1 MTSGTVPGILDLEAA
16 LYDLGLESLCS
27 KNLLPPLLGT
37 YSFKQYGLSGCSYST
52 EALSGQV
59 QSYNIPLSQLNPL

>member
-1 MTSGTVPGILDLEAA
+1 MTSGTEPGIFDLEAV
-16 LYDLGLESLCS
+16 LYDLGLESLYS

-37 YSFKQYGLSGCSYST
+37 HSFKQYGLSGCSCST

-59 QSYNIPLSQLNPL
+59 QSYHIPLDQLDPL